1 MPFSSVQPSVPW
13 TPGSGGQPRVPKE
26 HVLDCRKHGVIFMS
40 IHSDCDST
48 LPTLD
53 CSSEGLNKQ
62 RNPFKNKCLRF

>member
-1 MPFSSVQPSVPW
+1 M
-13 TPGSGGQPRVPKE
+13 TPGTSGGQLRVSKE
-26 HVLDCRKHGVIFMS
+26 HVLDYRKLGVIFM
-40 IHSDCDST
+40 IHNDCDST